1 MKQSE
6 LLKAIST
13 LTPYQRRKLEMF
25 VVDALLLNEKDQN
38 IKPQVCP
45 YCHKPSHMIKKDFLP
60 VNKDSCVK
68 NVTMSL
74 LTTLIRLQA
83 ILKLTEVCF

>member
-38 IKPQVCP
+38 IKTT
-45 YCHKPSHMIKKDFLP
+45 SL
-60 VNKDSCVK
+60 
-68 NVTMSL
+68 SL
-74 LTTLIRLQA
+74 LP
-83 ILKLTEVCF
+83 

>member
-45 YCHKPSHMIKKDFLP
+45 YCHKPSHMIKKGFSSGKQRFLCKECNH
-60 VNKDSCVK
+60 VFTYNSHTITSYSKIDRS
-68 NVTMSL
+68 M
-74 LTTLIRLQA
+74 
-83 ILKLTEVCF
+83 F

>member
-45 YCHKPSHMIKKDFLP
+45 YCQKPSHMI
-60 VNKDSCVK
+60 K

>member
-38 IKPQVCP
+38 IN
-45 YCHKPSHMIKKDFLP
+45 HKFVP
-60 VNKDSCVK
+60 
-68 NVTMSL
+68 T
-74 LTTLIRLQA
+74 A
-83 ILKLTEVCF
+83 INHHI